1 MNATECLA
9 YMHWRYACKKFDP
22 SRKIDAPT
30 WSAIAQI
37 IRLSPSSL
45 GLQPWKFIQV
55 DNPEIRQQLRAVS
68 WNQSQVTDASHL
80 LVFCGRREVTP
91 DDVMAY
97 IKLMAEVRE
106 VPSESLEGYRK
117 KMEGLIFSKSESD
130 RKAWIER
137 QVYIALGVAMQTAA
151 QLQIDTCAIEGME
164 PERYDEILNLKD
176 TPFKVL
182 CALALGY
189 RSSDDAYAQQ
199 KKVRFA
205 APYVWETI

>member
-1 MNATECLA
+1 M
-9 YMHWRYACKKFDP
+9 
-22 SRKIDAPT
+22 
-30 WSAIAQI
+30 
-37 IRLSPSSL
+37 SPSSL